1 MDDADNFIGKDL
13 ISAEKHLTRKEVNTM
28 NYAKP
33 QINVIAAA
41 TTAIQDQR
49 PGSKNGSPL
58 DGQGTDK
65 FVTAS
70 AYQADE

>member
-1 MDDADNFIGKDL
+1 
-13 ISAEKHLTRKEVNTM
+13 M

-33 QINVIAAA
+33 QISVIAAA
-41 TTAIQDQR
+41 TTAIRDQR
-49 PGSKNGSPL
+49 PGTKIGSPL
-58 DGQGTDK
+58 DGQGPDK

>member
-1 MDDADNFIGKDL
+1 
-13 ISAEKHLTRKEVNTM
+13 VNTM